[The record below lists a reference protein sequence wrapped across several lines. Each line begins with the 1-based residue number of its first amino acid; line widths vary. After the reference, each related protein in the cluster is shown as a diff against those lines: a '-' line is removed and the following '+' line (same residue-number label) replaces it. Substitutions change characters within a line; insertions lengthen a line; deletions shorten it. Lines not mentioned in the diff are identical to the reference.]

1 MGKVN
6 SHNTR
11 KVYEKTNIPNLRV
24 SQIFWVKQKSIQF
37 PKHGKMDF
45 HSTAKVWENTNIS
58 NLWVS

>member
-11 KVYEKTNIPNLRV
+11 KVYEKINIPNLLI

-37 PKHGKMDF
+37 PKHGKMV